1 MMKKV
6 INISIALFFSCSSIF
21 AFAGKVVL
29 DSDKDL
35 VWQAGS
41 EGVEIEWSPDG
52 SFNRVYSTFYEPVRF
67 PDRAGISKAQM
78 IAEENAKGNI
88 VRFIKQNS
96 SSERLVTQVDTDT
109 DTAIRTRSEA
119 GDAIS
124 KETKRM
130 MISTLTQITR
140 SFASNDLRGVILLE
154 KGYDQKK
161 EEAWVKVGISRKTMN
176 AAQSLSNA
184 ISSPST
190 GSPTD
195 SVSNTGSSGDLR
207 QGSEIR
213 KSNQKDW

>member
-1 MMKKV
+1 MNKIFKLL
-6 INISIALFFSCSSIF
+6 ITLIFTSAALSAI
-21 AFAGKVVL
+21 AGKVEL
-29 DSDKDL
+29 DSDNDI

-96 SSERLVTQVDTDT
+96 SSDRLVTQIDTDT
-109 DTAIRTRSEA
+109 DTAIRTKSEA

-130 MISTLTQITR
+130 MVSTVTQVTR

-184 ISSPST
+184 ISAPST
-190 GSPTD
+190 GSSTEG
-195 SVSNTGSSGDLR
+195 VRSSGSPTDLR